1 MRIIMNY
8 SWSWSLG
15 YGFLYGCAFLPPLPG
30 RWQVVSFLLRV
41 TAFLVG
47 FVGWIREQDQQIS
60 ARTAAISGFLFAFGF
75 TWSTLWGAF
84 PAFWVVRQSAWF
96 LPCLG
101 GVASLWGTLLGAL
114 CWTLHRLLSR
124 IPLQETTQ
132 AFPYFPL
139 GFSLCWTLFEWGRSY
154 IPLAFPWNLTTH
166 IFAFEDLGLSLALLQ
181 VVRPFGVYFLS
192 ALLSLV
198 SSSLVARTPRC
209 LKILSS
215 FLMVGVLAYGGYQ
228 LCLPTARLGKSVK
241 VLVVQPN
248 TPQIEKLNR
257 QNAEAL
263 LGELIAQTQQALEAQ
278 STLPDVVIW
287 PETAVTYYLHKA
299 LPPALYSQLP
309 LDKLTLIFGADRIE
323 SVEPQ
328 EELVWHNGLF
338 FVSPSSRG
346 KSVTLYDKQRLLP
359 FGEYVPFRKF
369 LPKSGIFKG
378 IDCTPGTLKE
388 VVSISGLPDV
398 CVKICSEGMFPWRKG
413 GAHWGIQVLND
424 GWFAR
429 PLLWQH
435 LAVDR
440 VRVVEV
446 GIPVIRVGNTG
457 VTAHIDSNGKIRKM
471 LASCVREVDVFEVE

>member
-1 MRIIMNY
+1 MELEFRVWLPLRLRLPTAFAGSMASRVLPPAYGSVSGWFCGVDTRAGSTGFGSHGCYIGVPFCFRIYVEHIVGSFPGFLGSSAKRLVFAM
-8 SWSWSLG
+8 SWRSSLSLG
-15 YGFLYGCAFLPPLPG
+15 N
-30 RWQVVSFLLRV
+30 SFRGALLDL
-41 TAFLVG
+41 A
-47 FVGWIREQDQQIS
+47 Q
-60 ARTAAISGFLFAFGF
+60 AAIEN
-75 TWSTLWGAF
+75 
-84 PAFWVVRQSAWF
+84 
-96 LPCLG
+96 
-101 GVASLWGTLLGAL
+101 
-114 CWTLHRLLSR
+114 
-124 IPLQETTQ
+124 PLQETTQ

-198 SSSLVARTPRC
+198 SSSLVARTSRC

-299 LPPALYSQLP
+299 LPPALYNQLP

-323 SVEPQ
+323 SVGPQ
-328 EELVWHNGLF
+328 EELVWHNSLF

-388 VVSISGLPDV
+388 VVSIPGLPDV

-424 GWFAR
+424 GWFAH

-471 LASCVREVDVFEVE
+471 LASCVREADVFEVE